1 MGLKNQ
7 KHLFSIPEE
16 ITYLNVASQSPSFK
30 AIEKAGVE
38 AILKKSIPH
47 KITNSDYFDPV
58 KEVKKLFAAL
68 IDADDDNRIANI
80 PSVSYGIATVTNN
93 ISLKEGDEILLID
106 EQFPSNYYSWQR
118 LADTYKATIRFVK
131 QPTSTTARGEQWN
144 IDILNSIHQNTA
156 VVAMGNLFWANGT
169 LFDLKAISK
178 KTKLHNSLLIIDGS
192 QSVGALPFSVK
203 EIQPDALICA
213 GYKWL
218 FGPYGCGY
226 AYFGEYFDH
235 GIPIEENWTNRIGS
249 EHMGGLTNY
258 QKEYKSLAN
267 RYSVGEQGSFIYI
280 QMQIAALKQIIKWTP
295 EAIQEYCNETTINA
309 VRELRELGCFIVN
322 DQYRAHHLFGILL
335 PEKINIEVLKT
346 KLNDNNI
353 YISFRGSY
361 IRVSCHVYNTK
372 EDFQKLTAC
381 ISSCL

>member
-1 MGLKNQ
+1 MSLKNQ

-16 ITYLNVASQSPSFK
+16 ITYLNIASQSPSFK
-30 AIEKAGVE
+30 AIEKAGVD
-38 AILKKSIPH
+38 AVLKKSTPY

-58 KEVKKLFAAL
+58 REVKKLFAEL
-68 IDADDDNRIANI
+68 IAVDEYHRIASI

-93 ISLKEGDEILLID
+93 ITLKEGDEILLID

-118 LADTYKATIRFVK
+118 LADTYKATIKFVK
-131 QPTSTTARGEQWN
+131 QPSSTANRGAQWN

-169 LFDLKAISK
+169 LFDLKAIRK
-178 KTKLHNSLLIIDGS
+178 QTKLHNSLLIIDGS

-226 AYFGEYFDH
+226 AYFGEYFDN
-235 GIPIEENWTNRIGS
+235 GIPIEENWTNRMGS
-249 EHMGGLTNY
+249 EDMGGLTNY

-267 RYSVGEQGSFIYI
+267 RYSVGEQGSFIHI
-280 QMQIAALKQIIKWTP
+280 QMQIAALKQIITWTP
-295 EAIQEYCNETTINA
+295 EAIQEYCYETTINS
-309 VRELRELGCFIVN
+309 VRKLRELGCFIVN
-322 DQYRAHHLFGILL
+322 DEYRAHHLFGILL
-335 PEKINIEVLKT
+335 PEKINTEVLKT
-346 KLNDNNI
+346 KLNENDI

-372 EDFQKLTAC
+372 EDFQKLAAC